1 MGNSRELAAAIGA
14 AVIGAVAGYLFLT
27 ERGRSVRR
35 GIEPALEDLSREVM
49 SFRNAVQK
57 TAGVANECW
66 KLFNDVLGE
75 GGRPPERYPTG
86 HMSPF

>member
-1 MGNSRELAAAIGA
+1 MDHRRELAATIGG

-27 ERGRSVRR
+27 EHGRSVRR

-57 TAGVANECW
+57 AAEVANEGW
-66 KLFNDVLGE
+66 TLFNMLGE
-75 GGRPPERYPTG
+75 GGQPPARYPPG
-86 HMSPF
+86 HTSPS